1 MHRFKQ
7 LFSIVFSMLFIVQLT
22 AQDTTQQIIKGRTNS
37 KFAQKKPYVILISA
51 DGFRYDLADK
61 YHATHLQALR
71 SQGVEAAYMKP
82 SYPSVTFPNH
92 YTIVTGLYPSHHG
105 LVDNSFLDQQKGQYS
120 MGNKKAVADSSWYG
134 GTPLWVLAEQQLL
147 LSSSFYWVASESA
160 IQGVHPTYYYIYN
173 EKISI
178 NKRIAQVKAWLE
190 LPEDKRPHLI
200 TFYFPE
206 VDHAEHLYG
215 TQSKETE
222 AAVHFVDESV
232 GKMVAAVD
240 SLNLPVNFIF
250 LSDHG
255 MADVDVDHTLPLP
268 EAIDTAK
275 FFIPRGDVLLHLYA
289 KDKADIQ
296 STYLKLKAS
305 AVDYDVFLANEVPV
319 RWHYGKADDKYNRIG
334 DIILVPHFPKVFNL
348 GNRKTTPGKH
358 GFDNDVTE
366 MRASFYA
373 WGPAFKKQ
381 LKIDGFENVHVY
393 PLVARILGLK
403 IDEKNID
410 GKLKVLQPIL
420 Q

>member
-37 KFAQKKPYVILISA
+37 KSAQKKPYVILISA

-134 GTPLWVLAEQQLL
+134 GTPLWVLAEQQQL

>member
-1 MHRFKQ
+1 
-7 LFSIVFSMLFIVQLT
+7 
-22 AQDTTQQIIKGRTNS
+22 
-37 KFAQKKPYVILISA
+37 
-51 DGFRYDLADK
+51 
-61 YHATHLQALR
+61 
-71 SQGVEAAYMKP
+71 
-82 SYPSVTFPNH
+82 
-92 YTIVTGLYPSHHG
+92 
-105 LVDNSFLDQQKGQYS
+105 
-120 MGNKKAVADSSWYG
+120 
-134 GTPLWVLAEQQLL
+134 
-147 LSSSFYWVASESA
+147 
-160 IQGVHPTYYYIYN
+160 
-173 EKISI
+173 
-178 NKRIAQVKAWLE
+178 
-190 LPEDKRPHLI
+190 
-200 TFYFPE
+200 
-206 VDHAEHLYG
+206 
-215 TQSKETE
+215 
-222 AAVHFVDESV
+222 
-232 GKMVAAVD
+232 
-240 SLNLPVNFIF
+240 
-250 LSDHG
+250 

>member
-134 GTPLWVLAEQQLL
+134 GTPLWVLAEQQQL

>member
-37 KFAQKKPYVILISA
+37 KSAQKKPYVILISA

-178 NKRIAQVKAWLE
+178 NNRIAQVKAWLE

-240 SLNLPVNFIF
+240 SLNLPGNFIF

>member
-37 KFAQKKPYVILISA
+37 KSAQKKPYVILISA